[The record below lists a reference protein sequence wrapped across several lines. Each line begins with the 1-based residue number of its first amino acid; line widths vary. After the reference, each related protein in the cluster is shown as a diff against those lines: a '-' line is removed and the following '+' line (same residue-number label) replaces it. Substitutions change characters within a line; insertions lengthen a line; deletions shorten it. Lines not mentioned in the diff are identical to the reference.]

1 MYMQEVKEEQGGLT
15 FQIASNQRVSVWEI
29 GRKLQMPQGQV
40 TLPYLVTAGNK
51 VAILKN
57 NNAL

>member
-1 MYMQEVKEEQGGLT
+1 MQKVKEKRGGLT
-15 FQIASNQRVSVWEI
+15 FQIAGNQRISVWEL